1 MMQRSLSKFSL
12 NGWQRHWKNRP
23 LARDK
28 ADTLLLLSACL
39 LVLLPHLA
47 VFAWWVNAGS
57 LGLMLWRGWLTL
69 SGRRL
74 PRAWILIPVAL
85 TLMGGIYLTYHTF
98 LGREAGVAMLALLL
112 SCKLLEMHA
121 KRDLYIVIFLSFFLL
136 LTSFFYSQSIASAA
150 LALLAVLA
158 LLTAQLSFQYT
169 GAVPSLWKRIKLGLT
184 ILGLAIPLTLI
195 AFFLFPRIQGPL
207 WGLPGD
213 ANAGRSGLSDSMSP
227 GNISKLALSE
237 EIAFRVKLS
246 GATPGKAELYWRGIV
261 LNRYD
266 GRTWSHEDDTKS
278 ATLVPDLIS
287 HGEILHQDI
296 ILEPSGQAWL
306 FALDMPDAAPQLEGM
321 LSSMNSQREM
331 TSSQALNNRIR
342 YQANS
347 YTKYRLQSTL
357 TVRALLPALRL
368 PAGYNPQTLR
378 YAAELQRR
386 ISDQQQII
394 NEVLQFFRR
403 ENFSYTLEP
412 PLLGVN
418 SIDDFL
424 FGSRAGFCEHY
435 ASAFVV
441 LMRASGIPA
450 RVVTGYQGGT
460 INNVDG
466 YLEIRQSDAHAW
478 AEVWLNGRGWL
489 RVDPTA
495 AVAPERI
502 RNNLGSTQNSSGLA
516 GLVKLALSNNSW
528 LGSAIQS
535 ASMRWSAINNSWN
548 LWVLNYNQ
556 ARQFDLMRVLGLSE
570 FDWTQLSLIF
580 FLLSA
585 SVMTLLALPFMLN
598 RRQISALDRLYLSLC
613 QKLAN
618 QGYPRQTHEAPYSYG
633 QRLQTNLSDAQY
645 DPIHRFLSAYS
656 AAKYGKNEQSEAS
669 TVKQLKILLA
679 QCR

>member
-1 MMQRSLSKFSL
+1 MKPSSLPGFSLS
-12 NGWQRHWKNRP
+12 GWQRHWKNRP

-28 ADTLLLLSACL
+28 ADTLLLLTACL

-57 LGLMLWRGWLTL
+57 LSLMLWRGWLTF

-74 PRAWILIPVAL
+74 PRAWVLIPVAL
-85 TLMGGIYLTYHTF
+85 TLMAGIYLTYHTF

-184 ILGLAIPLTLI
+184 ILGMAIPLTLI

-246 GATPGKAELYWRGIV
+246 GATPAKSELYWRGIV

-266 GRTWSHEDDTKS
+266 GRTWSHEDDAKPAASTS
-278 ATLVPDLIS
+278 DLIS
-287 HGEILHQDI
+287 NGDVLRQEI
-296 ILEPSGQAWL
+296 ILEPSGQTWL

-321 LSSMNSQREM
+321 LSGINSQREM
-331 TSSQALNNRIR
+331 NSAQPINNRIR

-347 YTKYRLQSTL
+347 HAQYRLQSTL
-357 TVRALLPALRL
+357 TAQALLPSLRL
-368 PAGYNPQTLR
+368 PASYNPQTLR
-378 YAAELQRR
+378 YAAKLRQG
-386 ISDQQQII
+386 ISDERQIV

-418 SIDDFL
+418 GIDDFL

-450 RVVTGYQGGT
+450 RVVTGYQGGA

-478 AEVWLNGRGWL
+478 AEVWLSGIGWL

-502 RNNLGSTQNSSGLA
+502 QKNLGSTQNSRGLA
-516 GLVKLALSNNSW
+516 GLVNLAMSNDSW
-528 LGSAIQS
+528 FGSAIRS
-535 ASMRWSAINNSWN
+535 ANMRWSALNNSWN

-556 ARQFDLMRVLGLSE
+556 ARQFDLMRTLGLSE
-570 FDWTQLSLIF
+570 FDWAQLSLIF

-585 SVMTLLALPFMLN
+585 TVMSLLALPFMLN
-598 RRQISALDRLYLSLC
+598 RPQISALDRLYLSLC

-618 QGYPRQTHEAPYSYG
+618 QGYPRQAHEAPYSYG
-633 QRLQTNLSDAQY
+633 QRLRTSLPDTQY
-645 DPIHRFLSAYS
+645 APIYRFLSAYS
-656 AAKYGKNEQSEAS
+656 AAKYGKNVQSEAS
-669 TVKQLKILLA
+669 TVKHLKILLA